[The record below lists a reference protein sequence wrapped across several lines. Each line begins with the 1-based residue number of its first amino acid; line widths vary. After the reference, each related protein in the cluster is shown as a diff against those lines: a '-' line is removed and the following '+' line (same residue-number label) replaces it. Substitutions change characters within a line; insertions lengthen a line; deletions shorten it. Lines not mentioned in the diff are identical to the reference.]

1 MPRRP
6 PSTVVFVVWWGY
18 PRAGRLTLEAAHQR
32 PCGRQERAGEVELQ
46 QVAHDERIGAGLEGV
61 FEPCVDLRGEPW
73 KPDQVDDDVAG
84 KHRRDRGG
92 EAAVPTL
99 PREEPGQR
107 GGEHEADDVAAGRAL
122 EHVPTVRLV
131 GVDGRA
137 QSADEDVDTQARDGE
152 KRPERRADED
162 DG

>member
-6 PSTVVFVVWWGY
+6 PSTVVFVVSWGY

-46 QVAHDERIGAGLEGV
+46 QVAHHERVETGLEGV
-61 FEPCVDLRGEPW
+61 LKPRVELRREPG
-73 KPDQVDDDVAG
+73 KPEEVDDDVAG
-84 KHRRDRGG
+84 EHRRDRGG
-92 EAAVPTL
+92 ETAVPPL
-99 PREEPGQR
+99 PREEAGQR
-107 GGEHEADDVAAGRAL
+107 GGEHEADDVAAGGAR

-137 QSADEDVDTQARDGE
+137 ESAD
-152 KRPERRADED
+152 
-162 DG
+162 